1 MKVLKKI
8 CFYFFISVIFFGLL
22 FKMEYATDTYSV
34 FNFDKQAIFNQYA
47 MSGRFITAI
56 VGKMVKIL
64 NLSEQAIYLGSYI
77 LAIACAVFSQYL
89 LYTIIEKNV
98 ENNIF
103 RLIIPTLIVINPF
116 SIELFLYIEKGIMW
130 FGILMCIIGVK
141 SIVSFFETNKRKYI
155 LFATILIFI
164 ANCSYQ
170 GIVGIFVSI
179 TLVFILKYSN
189 SIKQF
194 IINNFIVS
202 SVYAVPAVLDFL
214 IMKLIFKTNRTNG
227 QVVFIDSLKKI
238 LKYLIQMYVKM
249 FNIMPKYAFIL
260 LILFTFAVFC
270 SKIWKEK
277 KILPIL
283 KFLCLI
289 TGITFFATAPQFIQP
304 TDSIWFVPRST
315 YSFAS
320 MYGILVLYLT
330 MNYEINGLL
339 KKSIIA
345 ITCFFILFQIQKFIK
360 IEKDRYILNKKDENI
375 TMQIIEQI
383 NKYEKKTGKAIT
395 QVSIYEDEKPK
406 FTYDGIFATGDMNIK
421 CYSTDWSAI
430 EILKYYSKKDLKL
443 VEKNKEIELRFKNR
457 NWDEF
462 SFEQIIFKDNTI
474 NICNF

>member
-1 MKVLKKI
+1 MKKI
-8 CFYFFISVIFFGLL
+8 CFYFFISVLFFGLL
-22 FKMEYATDTYSV
+22 FKIEYATDTYSV

-47 MSGRFITAI
+47 MSGRFISAV
-56 VGKMVKIL
+56 VGKIVKTL
-64 NLSEQAIYLGSYI
+64 NLSEQAIYLGSYV
-77 LAIACAVFSQYL
+77 LAMTCAVFSQYL

-98 ENNIF
+98 ENNII
-103 RLIIPTLIVINPF
+103 RLIIPTLIIINPF

-130 FGILMCIIGVK
+130 FGVLMCIVGVK
-141 SIVSFFETNKRKYI
+141 SIVNYFETKKKKFI
-155 LFATILIFI
+155 LFAMILVFI

-179 TLVFILKYSN
+179 TLAFILKHSN

-194 IINNFIVS
+194 IINNFIVG
-202 SVYAVPAVLDFL
+202 SVYAVPAALDFL

-249 FNIMPKYAFIL
+249 FNILPKYAFIL
-260 LILFTFAVFC
+260 LILFTFGVFC

-277 KILPIL
+277 KILHIL
-283 KFLCLI
+283 KIMYLIIGISFL
-289 TGITFFATAPQFIQP
+289 AVVPHFIQP
-304 TDSIWFVPRST
+304 TDSIWLVPRST

-320 MYGILVLYLT
+320 MYGIIFLYLE
-330 MNYEINGLL
+330 MNYEITGLL

-345 ITCFFILFQIQKFIK
+345 ISCFFILFQAQKFIK
-360 IEKDRYILNKKDENI
+360 IEKDRYILNKKDESI
-375 TMQIIEQI
+375 AMQIIEQI
-383 NKYEKKTGKAIT
+383 NKYEKQTGKAIT

-443 VEKNKEIELRFKNR
+443 VEKDKEIELRFKNR

-462 SFEQIIFKDNTI
+462 NFEQIIFKDNTI

>member
-1 MKVLKKI
+1 MKALKRI

-56 VGKMVKIL
+56 VGKMVKII
-64 NLSEQAIYLGSYI
+64 NLSERAIYLGSYI
-77 LAIACAVFSQYL
+77 LAMNCAVFSQYL

-103 RLIIPTLIVINPF
+103 RLIIPTLIIINPF

-155 LFATILIFI
+155 LFAMILMFI

-194 IINNFIVS
+194 IVYNFIVG
-202 SVYAVPAVLDFL
+202 SVYVVPAVLDFL
-214 IMKLIFKTNRTNG
+214 IMKLIFKTSRING
-227 QVVFIDSLKKI
+227 NVALIESVKKI
-238 LKYLIQMYVKM
+238 LKYTIEMYVKM
-249 FNIMPKYAFIL
+249 FNIMPKYTFIL
-260 LILFTFAVFC
+260 LILFTFAIFC

-277 KILPIL
+277 KILQIL
-283 KFLCLI
+283 KFLYLI
-289 TGITFFATAPQFIQP
+289 IGISFFAVMPQFIQP
-304 TDSIWFVPRST
+304 TDSIWFVPRSM

-330 MNYEINGLL
+330 MNCEITGLL
-339 KKSIIA
+339 KKSIIV
-345 ITCFFILFQIQKFIK
+345 ISCLFILFQVQIFTK
-360 IEKDRYILNKKDENI
+360 IEKDRYILNIKDENI
-375 TMQIIEQI
+375 AMKIIEQI
-383 NKYEKKTGKAIT
+383 NKYEKQTGKAIT
-395 QVSIYEDEKPK
+395 QVAMYVDEKPN

-421 CYSTDWSAI
+421 VFSTDWSAI

-443 VEKNKEIELRFKNR
+443 VEKDKEIELRFKNR

>member
-1 MKVLKKI
+1 MKKLF
-8 CFYFFISVIFFGLL
+8 FYFFISVIFFGLL

-47 MSGRFITAI
+47 MSGRFVTAI
-56 VGKMVKIL
+56 IGKMVKIL

-77 LAIACAVFSQYL
+77 LAMNCAVFSQYL

-103 RLIIPTLIVINPF
+103 RLIIPILIIINPF

-155 LFATILIFI
+155 LFAMILMFI

-194 IINNFIVS
+194 IVYNYIVG
-202 SVYAVPAVLDFL
+202 SVYVVPAVLDFL
-214 IMKLIFKTNRTNG
+214 IMKLIFKTSRING
-227 QVVFIDSLKKI
+227 NVALIESFKKI
-238 LKYLIQMYVKM
+238 LKYTIEMYIKM
-249 FNIMPKYAFIL
+249 YNLLPKYAFIL
-260 LILFTFAVFC
+260 LILFTFTVFC

-277 KILPIL
+277 KIVHIL
-283 KFLCLI
+283 KILYLI
-289 TGITFFATAPQFIQP
+289 IGITIFAVAPHFIQP

-320 MYGILVLYLT
+320 MYGIIVLYLV
-330 MNYEINGLL
+330 MNYEINGLF
-339 KKSIIA
+339 KKVIIA
-345 ITCFFILFQIQKFIK
+345 ISCFFILFQAQIFIK
-360 IEKDRYILNKKDENI
+360 IEKDRYILNKKDESI
-375 TMQIIEQI
+375 TMQIIKQI
-383 NKYEKKTGKAIT
+383 NKYEKQTGKKIT
-395 QVSIYEDEKPK
+395 QVSIYEDEKTN
-406 FTYDGIFATGDMNIK
+406 FTYNGIFATGDMNIK

-443 VEKNKEIELRFKNR
+443 VEKDKKIEQKYNNK

-462 SFEQIIFKDNTI
+462 NLEQIIFKDNTI